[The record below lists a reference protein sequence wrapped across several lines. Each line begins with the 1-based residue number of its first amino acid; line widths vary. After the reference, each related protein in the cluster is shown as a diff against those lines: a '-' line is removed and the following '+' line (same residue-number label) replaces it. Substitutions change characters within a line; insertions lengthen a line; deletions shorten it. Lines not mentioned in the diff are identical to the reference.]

1 MLRPGRFKHRLLDDT
16 FLQTQSSAAALCL
29 QEFFPLWQQKRLTDA
44 EIAAVYIAVFSF
56 LRRPKD
62 FLGGP
67 HNQILPP
74 LPPGPRLSCQEFRDI
89 LTPALP
95 AELRSMK
102 ALARFSGEE
111 GFLSFFCHQSW
122 RSIPLSVAQSLMAWD
137 AGIYPLKMLD
147 YVPSPEEVLNMQA
160 QGVRCVTML
169 QQQKE
174 MQELV
179 EAGRDV
185 LGFIVHDLIHADHF
199 FADPDKAQAQ
209 IRFSQKLQD
218 IYRLPPIQKML
229 QDDAL
234 FRHEFEYLMSDMNSV
249 PLHLL
254 KTLKAILLG
263 HFKRLDGQNMKETL
277 HPRHEAAFTEL
288 YQTCLRHW
296 DFHSSEALG
305 AALRLNTPLCE
316 GPNDYKLL
324 HAVLSQ

>member
-16 FLQTQSSAAALCL
+16 FLQTQSSTAFLCL
-29 QEFFPLWQQKRLTDA
+29 QEFFPLWQQKKLTDA
-44 EIAAVYIAVFSF
+44 EMAAVYIVVFSF

-67 HNQILPP
+67 HNQILP
-74 LPPGPRLSCQEFRDI
+74 RLASGSRLRCREFHDI
-89 LTPALP
+89 LSPTLP

-102 ALARFSGEE
+102 ALARFSGEAE
-111 GFLSFFCHQSW
+111 FLPFLCHQSW
-122 RSIPLSVAQSLMAWD
+122 RSIPLSVAQSLMAWE
-137 AGIYPLKMLD
+137 AGVYPLKMLD
-147 YVPSPEEVLNMQA
+147 YVPSPEEVLHMQA

-169 QQQKE
+169 QEKQE
-174 MQELV
+174 MQTLV

-199 FADPDKAQAQ
+199 FADPDKALAQ
-209 IRFSQKLQD
+209 VRFSQKLQH
-218 IYRLPPIQKML
+218 IYRLAPIQKMI
-229 QDDAL
+229 QEDPL

-263 HFKRLDGQNMKETL
+263 HFKRLEGQNMKDPL
-277 HPRHEAAFTEL
+277 HPRHEADFNEL
-288 YQTCLRHW
+288 FQACLRHW
-296 DFHSSEALG
+296 DFRSPEALE

-316 GPNDYKLL
+316 GPNDYELL